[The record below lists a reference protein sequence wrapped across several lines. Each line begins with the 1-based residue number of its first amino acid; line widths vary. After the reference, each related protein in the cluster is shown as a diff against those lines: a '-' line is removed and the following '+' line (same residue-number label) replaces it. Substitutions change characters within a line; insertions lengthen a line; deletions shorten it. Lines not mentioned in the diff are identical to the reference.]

1 MDLTIEEASS
11 LKRLLGEVEARP
23 PGPADPAIDG
33 LSPALVLEPETEEGC
48 SRALALCQ
56 TEGMAVVPL
65 GAGTRLEVG
74 NPPSRLDVYLSTRA
88 LEGIVEH
95 AEGDLTV
102 VVRAGTSLEALNR
115 ELSGARQFLPL
126 GPPLPGKATIGGVLA
141 LGEPGFRRRPG
152 ARPRDLLLGFEAIL
166 ADGTKVK
173 AGGRVV
179 KNVAGYELSKLLVGS
194 AGTLAVVTRACLRL
208 RALPEEVVTLALPFS
223 RLSRAAQAVHAIA
236 RQAVLPEA
244 VALLNPELS
253 KENGFEDWTLLARF
267 EGFREETSEGTDAAR
282 KQAGRRGAAA
292 ASSDVWDRLR
302 DFPARPL
309 GEVEL
314 LLRGQATPSRV
325 FALAESWQDGGP
337 LVAYP
342 DSGIVYSQTR
352 DPEALAN
359 RRETAALW
367 GANTVVER
375 APSSIKNEIDVYG
388 EAPGGFEIMKRIKEK
403 LDPRGILSPGRF
415 AGRL

>member
-1 MDLTIEEASS
+1 LTIEADPS
-11 LKRLLGEVEARP
+11 LKRLLDEVEARP
-23 PGPADPAIDG
+23 PGPADPLIDG
-33 LSPALVLEPETEEGC
+33 LSPSLVLEPETEEGC

-56 TEGMAVVPL
+56 SEGMAVVPL
-65 GAGTRLEVG
+65 GAGTRLEIG
-74 NPPSRLDVYLSTRA
+74 NPPSRLDVYLSTRS
-88 LEGIVEH
+88 LEGVVEH

-115 ELSGARQFLPL
+115 ELSRARQFLPL
-126 GPPLPGKATIGGVLA
+126 DPPLPAKATIGGVLA

-152 ARPRDLLLGFEAIL
+152 ARPRDLLLGFEAVL
-166 ADGTKVK
+166 ADGTTVK

-208 RALPEEVVTLALPFS
+208 RAFPEEVVTLALPFS

-244 VALLNPELS
+244 VAVLNPELS
-253 KENGFEDWTLLARF
+253 GENGFEDWTLLARF
-267 EGFREETSEGTDAAR
+267 EGFREETSEGAEAA
-282 KQAGRRGAAA
+282 KKYAGRRGAELTP
-292 ASSDVWDRLR
+292 SDVWDRLR

-309 GEVEL
+309 GETEL
-314 LLRGQATPSRV
+314 LLRGQASPSRV
-325 FALAESWQDGGP
+325 FALAESWRDGGP

-342 DSGIVYSQTR
+342 DSGLVYSHTR
-352 DPEALAN
+352 DLEALAN
-359 RRETAALW
+359 RRESAALC
-367 GANTVVER
+367 GANAVVER
-375 APSSIKNEIDVYG
+375 APSSIKNEIDVFG
-388 EAPGGFEIMKRIKEK
+388 EIPEAFEIMKRIKEK

-415 AGRL
+415 VGRL

>member
-1 MDLTIEEASS
+1 MTIEADAS
-11 LKRLLGEVEARP
+11 LKRLLDEVEARP
-23 PGPADPAIDG
+23 PGPGDPAIDG
-33 LSPALVLEPETEEGC
+33 LSPALVLEPGTEKGC
-48 SRALALCQ
+48 ARALALCQ
-56 TEGMAVVPL
+56 SEGMAVVPL

-74 NPPSRLDVYLSTRA
+74 NPPSRLDVFLSTRA
-88 LEGIVEH
+88 LEGIVDH

-115 ELSGARQFLPL
+115 ELSRARQFIPL
-126 GPPLPGKATIGGVLA
+126 DPPLPAKATIGGVLA

-152 ARPRDLLLGFEAIL
+152 ARPRDLLLGFEAVL
-166 ADGTKVK
+166 ADGTEVK

-208 RALPEEVVTLALPFS
+208 RAIPEEVVTLAFPFS
-223 RLSRAAQAVHAIA
+223 RLSRAAQAVHGIA

-267 EGFREETSEGTDAAR
+267 EGFREETSEGAEAAR
-282 KQAGRRGAAA
+282 AHAGRRGAEATTPE
-292 ASSDVWDRLR
+292 VWDRLR

-309 GEVEL
+309 GEAEL
-314 LLRGQATPSRV
+314 LLRGQSSSARV
-325 FALAESWQDGGP
+325 VALAGSWQDGGP

-342 DSGIVYSQTR
+342 DSGLVYSQTR

-359 RRETAALW
+359 RRETAALC
-367 GANTVVER
+367 GANAVVER
-375 APSSIKNEIDVYG
+375 APSSIKNGIDVFG
-388 EAPGGFEIMKRIKEK
+388 EIPGGFEIMKHIKEK

-415 AGRL
+415 VGRL

>member
-1 MDLTIEEASS
+1 MTIEAELS
-11 LKRLLGEVEARP
+11 LKRLLDEVEARP
-23 PGPADPAIDG
+23 PGPADPLIDG
-33 LSPALVLEPETEEGC
+33 LSPSLVLEPETEEGC

-56 TEGMAVVPL
+56 SEGMAVVPL

-88 LEGIVEH
+88 LAGIVDH
-95 AEGDLTV
+95 VEGDLTL

-115 ELSGARQFLPL
+115 ELSHARQFLPL
-126 GPPLPGKATIGGVLA
+126 DPPLPSKATIGGILA

-152 ARPRDLLLGFEAIL
+152 ARPRDLLLGFEAVL

-179 KNVAGYELSKLLVGS
+179 KNVAGYELSKLFVGS
-194 AGTLAVVTRACLRL
+194 AGTLAVLTRAFLRL
-208 RALPEEVVTLALPFS
+208 RALPEDVVSIALPFS
-223 RLSRAAQAVHAIA
+223 RLSRAAQAFHAIA
-236 RQAVLPEA
+236 RQAVAPEA

-253 KENGFEDWTLLARF
+253 RELGWEDWTVLLRF
-267 EGFREETSEGTDAAR
+267 EGFREETSEGADEAR
-282 KQAGRRGAAA
+282 RHAGTRGAE
-292 ASSDVWDRLR
+292 STRSGVWDELR

-309 GEVEL
+309 GEAEL
-314 LLRGQATPSRV
+314 LLRGQAAPARL

-342 DSGIVYSQTR
+342 DSGLVYSHTR
-352 DPEALAN
+352 DLEALAN
-359 RRETAALW
+359 RRESAALC
-367 GANTVVER
+367 GANAVVER
-375 APSSIKNEIDVYG
+375 APSSIKNEIDVFG
-388 EAPGGFEIMKRIKEK
+388 EIPEAFEIMKRIKEK

-415 AGRL
+415 VGRL